1 MLTLL
6 RNSVLI
12 FRKDFRLE
20 FRSRFALNA
29 IGLFAVISL
38 SAISFSIGALRVRPP
53 VLSALLWVVIF
64 FSAMSGLAHIFVREE
79 EQQTA
84 DTLRLL
90 SQPEAVFLGKW
101 LFNVVLL
108 LALEVVIIP
117 LFVIFLDV
125 TGVNWITFLPV
136 IILGSVALSTISTII
151 AAIIAQTSNRGALFA
166 VLTFPLA
173 VPVLRSAIQGSWTA
187 LEGGTLSAC
196 ISDLQIL
203 ISFTVVIFTASVLLF
218 EFIWRR

>member
-1 MLTLL
+1 MLLK
-6 RNSVLI
+6 NSYLI
-12 FRKDFRLE
+12 FQKDFRLE

-29 IGLFAVISL
+29 IALFAIISL
-38 SAISFSIGALRVRPP
+38 SAISFSIGALRVSPP
-53 VLSALLWVVIF
+53 ILSALLWIVIF

-90 SQPEAVFLGKW
+90 TPPVTVFLGKW
-101 LFNVVLL
+101 LFNVILL
-108 LALEVVIIP
+108 VGLEFIIIP

-125 TGVNWITFLPV
+125 IGIRWGTFIPV
-136 IILGSVALSTISTII
+136 LVLGSVALSTISTTI
-151 AAIIAQTSNRGALFA
+151 AAIISQTNNRGALFA

-173 VPVLRSAIQGSWTA
+173 VPVLRSAIQATWTA
-187 LEGGTLSAC
+187 IEGGALTAC

-203 ISFTVVIFTASVLLF
+203 ISFSVVIFTSSVLLF
-218 EFIWRR
+218 DFIWRR

>member
-1 MLTLL
+1 MLL
-6 RNSVLI
+6 RNSYLI
-12 FRKDFRLE
+12 FIKDFRLE
-20 FRSRFALNA
+20 FRSRYALNA
-29 IGLFAVISL
+29 IALFAMISL
-38 SAISFSIGALRVRPP
+38 SAISFSIGGLRVSAP
-53 VLSALLWVVIF
+53 VLAALLWIVIF

-90 SQPEAVFLGKW
+90 TPPVTVFIGKW
-101 LFNVVLL
+101 LFNVLL
-108 LALEVVIIP
+108 LLGLEVVIIP
-117 LFVIFLDV
+117 LFIIFLDV
-125 TGVNWITFLPV
+125 TTIQWATFIPV
-136 IILGSVALSTISTII
+136 LILGSIALSTISTII

-173 VPVLRSAIQGSWTA
+173 VPVLRAAIQATWTA

-203 ISFTVVIFTASVLLF
+203 FSFSIVMFTASVLLF
-218 EFIWRR
+218 DFIWRR